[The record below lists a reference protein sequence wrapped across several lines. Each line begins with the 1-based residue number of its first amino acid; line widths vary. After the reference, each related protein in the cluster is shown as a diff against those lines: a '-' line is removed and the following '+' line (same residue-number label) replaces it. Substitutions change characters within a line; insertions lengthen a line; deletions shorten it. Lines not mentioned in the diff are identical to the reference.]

1 MSYEEIIEGFRTLTA
16 SDFDYGNV
24 DARGWERLD
33 ELTNEL
39 LTIPNAQA
47 AIPELFD
54 VMERLP
60 DSELGSPGSLVH
72 TLEKLPGYEQ
82 ELVRSVRRRP
92 AILSVWMINR
102 ILNTELSADQRKMYM
117 ELLNEAASHSNA
129 PETVRDDARSFIEFQ
144 TKKCNSNH

>member
-1 MSYEEIIEGFRTLTA
+1 MRYEEIIEGFRALTA

-39 LTIPNAQA
+39 LTMPNAQA

-60 DSELGSPGSLVH
+60 DSELGSTGSLVH

-102 ILNTELSADQRKMYM
+102 ILNAKLSDDQRRMY
-117 ELLNEAASHSNA
+117 
-129 PETVRDDARSFIEFQ
+129 I
-144 TKKCNSNH
+144 